1 MQISIKDVHE
11 REDPYQLFLDSI
23 KNSETKRKYKNILYR
38 FLKLIP
44 NQFYEDSIGH
54 SPKDTKIETLATSF
68 VYLTKNDP
76 KLAQNIIATFIKEEK
91 KLVESGELNPN
102 TLPNHI
108 KPIKA
113 LLDAN
118 SIALHW
124 KTLHKLYPRPK
135 KTQDRA
141 YTREELQ
148 QMIEASPD
156 ITDNLIIQLF
166 SSGV

>member
-91 KLVESGELNPN
+91 KTVGKNCIHLFCMVGNCLDDVKRSQCQVFFPVHTIQRERVPAVFEV
-102 TLPNHI
+102 
-108 KPIKA
+108 KPA
-113 LLDAN
+113 RLAGCYDGDLMTSLL
-118 SIALHW
+118 
-124 KTLHKLYPRPK
+124 
-135 KTQDRA
+135 
-141 YTREELQ
+141 
-148 QMIEASPD
+148 
-156 ITDNLIIQLF
+156 
-166 SSGV
+166 